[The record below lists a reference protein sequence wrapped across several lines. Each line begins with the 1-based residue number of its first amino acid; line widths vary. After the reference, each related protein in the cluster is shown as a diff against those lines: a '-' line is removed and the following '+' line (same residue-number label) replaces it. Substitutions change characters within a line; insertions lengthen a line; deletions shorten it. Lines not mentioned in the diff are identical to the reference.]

1 MGGQPSR
8 ARPGCADPAGATRT
22 WLYVPGDRPD
32 RFGKALACGADVV
45 VIDLEDA
52 VAPGRKQTAREAAAG
67 FLGRARARPVYVRV
81 NPLGEG
87 GEEDLAAL
95 RGTRISGVRIPKCE
109 RPAQVAEVARL
120 LPGVPLVP
128 LLETAL
134 GIERAYALATGHPLV
149 AGLAFGAA
157 DLAAELG
164 TGHQDVLNAAAYRVL
179 LAAAAARLPRPP
191 MSVFPS
197 VRDLD
202 GLAADCA
209 RGRERGFFGRSVVH
223 PGQVPVVNAEF
234 TPCSEDVAGAR
245 RLVERVEAAKAS
257 GSGAWLDEN
266 GNLVDA
272 AALRQARAVLNAAAP
287 AAPTAPEH
295 AIPVE

>member
-1 MGGQPSR
+1 ME
-8 ARPGCADPAGATRT
+8 ARPTPAGPWRT

-32 RFGKALACGADVV
+32 RFGKALASGTDAVV
-45 VIDLEDA
+45 VDLEDA
-52 VAPGRKQTAREAAAG
+52 VAPRLKDTAREAAAA
-67 FLGRARARPVYVRV
+67 FLGQAHPRPVYVRV

-95 RGTRISGVRIPKCE
+95 RGSRVSGIRIPKCE
-109 RPAQVAEVARL
+109 HPERVAEAARH

-128 LLETAL
+128 LVETAL
-134 GIERAYALATGHPLV
+134 GVERAYALATAHPSV

-164 TGHQDVLNAAAYRVL
+164 TAHRDVLDAAAHRVL

-191 MSVFPS
+191 MSVFPA

-202 GLAADCA
+202 GLATDCA

-223 PGQVPVVNAEF
+223 PAQVPVVNAAF
-234 TPCSEDVAGAR
+234 TPADQDVAAAR
-245 RLVERVEAAKAS
+245 RLLRRVEAAHSA
-257 GSGAWLDEN
+257 GSGAWLDET
-266 GNLVDA
+266 GALVDT
-272 AALRQARAVLNAAAP
+272 AALRQARTVLDIAALGARDP
-287 AAPTAPEH
+287 A
-295 AIPVE
+295 